1 MSRHRILASKLHEL
15 ENALRLHGLW
25 SEQTPD
31 SAALQS
37 TLPFCTDTLPIEAWL
52 QFILLARLQNLIN
65 TQQNLPSLPAGQ
77 GMSPMVAMSFTE
89 RRIDGEAVLNAI
101 AGIDRL
107 LEES

>member
-1 MSRHRILASKLHEL
+1 MSRHQILASKLHEL
-15 ENALRLHGLW
+15 EDALRQHGLW
-25 SEQTPD
+25 AEQTPD
-31 SAALQS
+31 SAALHS

-52 QFILLARLQNLIN
+52 QFILLARLHNLIK

-77 GMSPMVAMSFTE
+77 GILPMVAMSFA
-89 RRIDGEAVLNAI
+89 RRQIDGAAVLSAI